1 MTGDSCSECTQRPRH
16 RLLGRVA
23 TVRGIVGT
31 GVRVPGYG
39 FPAAAAYIWPVAA
52 VSPLLQLPVLQAD
65 LVRVEDA
72 LKSSVVTD
80 DPFLTEVASHLILA
94 GGKRVRP
101 AFCVTAA
108 ATGSVEM
115 GATSADVVRGAVSV
129 ELVHLGSLYHDD
141 VMDDATTRRTVESVN
156 ARWGNLKAILAGDYL
171 LAKASEIA
179 ASLGTEVAGLLAATI
194 GKLCEGQILEL
205 QHAFSLERS
214 EAAYLASIDGKT
226 ASLLGTSCR
235 VGAIVAGLPRPQIDA
250 LTTFGRSFGM
260 AFQIVDD
267 LLDVTST
274 DEELGK
280 PAGHDLVEGT
290 YTLPVIRTLA
300 AGGPQASELR
310 DLLVKLA
317 PTDGS
322 IEPVDDPESLEAARL
337 LLRSSPAVKSS
348 LDTARAFVEEG
359 QRALAP
365 YAGTEATTALEA
377 AAEHLLGTVRSA
389 A

>member
-1 MTGDSCSECTQRPRH
+1 MST
-16 RLLGRVA
+16 A
-23 TVRGIVGT
+23 
-31 GVRVPGYG
+31 
-39 FPAAAAYIWPVAA
+39 
-52 VSPLLQLPVLQAD
+52 SPLLQLPVLQAD

-72 LKSSVVTD
+72 LTASVVAD
-80 DPFLTEVASHLILA
+80 DSFLTEVASHLILA

-101 AFCVTAA
+101 AFAITSAATAA
-108 ATGSVEM
+108 TVMTPAPL
-115 GATSADVVRGAVSV
+115 DVVMGAVSV

-141 VMDDATTRRTVESVN
+141 VMDDATTRRTVPSVN
-156 ARWGNLKAILAGDYL
+156 ARWGNLTAILAGDYL

-205 QHAFSLERS
+205 QHAFDLQRTE
-214 EAAYLASIDGKT
+214 EAYLASIDGKT
-226 ASLLGTSCR
+226 ASLLGTACR
-235 VGAIVAGLPRPQIDA
+235 IGGIVAELPRDHIDA
-250 LTTFGRSFGM
+250 LTTFGNGFGM

-274 DEELGK
+274 DAELGK

-300 AGGPQASELR
+300 SGGAAAEHLTELLHR
-310 DLLVKLA
+310 LQ

-322 IEPVDDPESLEAARL
+322 IEPVDDPATLDEARL
-337 LLRSSPAVKSS
+337 LMRATPAVQES
-348 LDTARAFVEEG
+348 LAVARSYVEAG

-377 AAEHLLGTVRSA
+377 AAEHLLGTVRA
-389 A
+389 AG